1 MQRVSAILATAL
13 VIFASL
19 AIAQEKKAGD
29 EMKASGEMKNTTMTI
44 TGTVVDTKCY
54 AMSAENFGD
63 QHGDMPGCGAA
74 CANMGIPVGVVK
86 DGKKGDPAIILL
98 APAKNFASVMGKT
111 VRVSGTSTWNGAAFI
126 PDKVEVKDDKGNWSP
141 VKVKSMM

>member
-13 VIFASL
+13 VLFASA
-19 AIAQEKKAGD
+19 AIAQDRKAGD
-29 EMKASGEMKNTTMTI
+29 ETKAGGGMKNTTMTL

-54 AMSAENFGD
+54 AMSAENFTD

-98 APAKNFASVMGKT
+98 APAKSFASVMGKT
-111 VRVSGTSTWNGAAFI
+111 VRVSGTSTWNGAAII

-141 VKVKSMM
+141 IKVKSMM

>member
-1 MQRVSAILATAL
+1 MQRLSAILVTAL
-13 VIFASL
+13 VLFASAAL
-19 AIAQEKKAGD
+19 AQEKSGGEKKAG
-29 EMKASGEMKNTTMTI
+29 GEKKSPMTTI

-86 DGKKGDPAIILL
+86 DGKKGDPAVILL
-98 APAKNFASVMGKT
+98 APAKGFASVMGKT
-111 VRVSGTSTWNGAAFI
+111 VRVNGTSTWNGAAII
-126 PDKVEVKDDKGNWSP
+126 PTKVEVQDEKGNWTE
-141 VKVKSMM
+141 VKTKSMM